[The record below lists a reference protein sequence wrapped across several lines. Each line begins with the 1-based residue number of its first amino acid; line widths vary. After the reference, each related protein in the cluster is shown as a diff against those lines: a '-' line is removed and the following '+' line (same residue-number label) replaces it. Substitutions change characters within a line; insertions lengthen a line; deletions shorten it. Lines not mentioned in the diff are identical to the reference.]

1 MKRLKA
7 NQNNLKR
14 KNDIKAYRA
23 DIKLAKKTINW
34 QPKTNFKKIVY
45 KMVNDE
51 LF

>member
-23 DIKLAKKTINW
+23 DIKLIKK
-34 QPKTNFKKIVY
+34 K
-45 KMVNDE
+45 D
-51 LF
+51 

>member
-34 QPKTNFKKIVY
+34 HPKVGFKKIV
-45 KMVNDE
+45 KKKINNE